1 MDFSKD
7 DIVIKKERD
16 ESDDRRWI
24 VIKVFKETVWVKG
37 IIDNVVVNDFLY
49 KGVKKDIFEVI
60 GRRRK
65 II

>member
-49 KGVKKDIFEVI
+49 KDVKKDIFEVV
-60 GRRRK
+60 GRRK
-65 II
+65 